1 MHHHIRNQIA
11 RLLALAALVLA
22 LLALA
27 PAVAGAATT
36 GQNERVNSGWYTGLE
51 YADLPPGTPAVQNER
66 FNSGWYT
73 GLEYA
78 DLPSSQAAADD
89 DGFPWQNGSFA
100 LGSAIVALLLV
111 TAVAR
116 RAPLATP

>member
-1 MHHHIRNQIA
+1 MHHHIRNPIA

-36 GQNERVNSGWYTGLE
+36 GQNERV
-51 YADLPPGTPAVQNER
+51 PPGTPAVQNER

-116 RAPLATP
+116 RGTRATP